1 MIFAEFRTYLTS
13 DFRTEM
19 VIDANEL
26 NQIHISLNI
35 TFHALSCEQA
45 KLDVMDVAGTQVL
58 DLAHLEIQKQ
68 RLDSNGRYLGRATVV
83 SNRSPE
89 PPVVQMLRAF
99 FPGINIGGLP
109 AANMNPNNEGCQV
122 AGTLHVNKVAGNL
135 HFAIGQT
142 VAQGNR
148 HVHHFTL
155 QDLQHF
161 NISHTIHHLTF
172 GAPAPAG
179 FTPLPNQLDGTVR
192 VLPTGT
198 GLYQYFTQLVP
209 TTYVRS
215 WGRKTHTYQF
225 SVTEDFK
232 SIDTHHPN
240 SAILPGLFIMF
251 DLSPFAV
258 RVSDQATT
266 FLQFLTS
273 LCAIVGGVVTVA
285 GLIDSIIFHAS
296 SSGESA
302 KPATVPLRT
311 LPAVMTSSISS
322 AMSTLTPMASRPKPI
337 TKHARD

>member
-1 MIFAEFRTYLTS
+1 LVSSE
-13 DFRTEM
+13 
-19 VIDANEL
+19 
-26 NQIHISLNI
+26 
-35 TFHALSCEQA
+35 A

-109 AANMNPNNEGCQV
+109 VLFNFRIFVDSVIVFLTFVYSVISQAANMNPNNEGCQV

-198 GLYQYFTQLVP
+198 F
-209 TTYVRS
+209 
-215 WGRKTHTYQF
+215 
-225 SVTEDFK
+225 
-232 SIDTHHPN
+232 
-240 SAILPGLFIMF
+240 
-251 DLSPFAV
+251 
-258 RVSDQATT
+258 
-266 FLQFLTS
+266 
-273 LCAIVGGVVTVA
+273 
-285 GLIDSIIFHAS
+285 
-296 SSGESA
+296 
-302 KPATVPLRT
+302 
-311 LPAVMTSSISS
+311 
-322 AMSTLTPMASRPKPI
+322 
-337 TKHARD
+337 